1 MTKGKEA
8 MSIRTNHHPMSKALL
23 ALAAMGS
30 PPPRISEERI
40 SSFERPGFFEG
51 RLFKALVAVA
61 VVIAVLAM
69 VAGPASASATFT
81 VNSTADTGDATPDGS
96 CDDGSG
102 DCTLRAAIQ
111 EANAAANGIGG
122 PDTIGFDIP
131 GTGVQK
137 IAPGSALPDIQD
149 PVLIDGYTQPGASE
163 NTLAQ
168 GNDANL
174 LIELDGTNAGS
185 SVNGLVLDTSNS
197 TVRGLVI
204 NRFSRNGIVIRSN
217 RSGNE
222 VEGNF
227 IGTDATG
234 KADLGNSRSGV
245 YVEAPNNTIGG
256 TSAGA
261 GNVVSGN
268 RSGVVLFSSDSKVQG
283 NYLGTDATGQEAL
296 GNSSNGVMVQ
306 SAPNNTIGDT
316 SAGRATLSLATTSE

>member
-111 EANAAANGIGG
+111 EANAAASGIGG

-149 PVLIDGYTQPGASE
+149 PVLIDG
-163 NTLAQ
+163 
-168 GNDANL
+168 
-174 LIELDGTNAGS
+174 
-185 SVNGLVLDTSNS
+185 
-197 TVRGLVI
+197 
-204 NRFSRNGIVIRSN
+204 
-217 RSGNE
+217 
-222 VEGNF
+222 
-227 IGTDATG
+227 
-234 KADLGNSRSGV
+234 
-245 YVEAPNNTIGG
+245 
-256 TSAGA
+256 
-261 GNVVSGN
+261 
-268 RSGVVLFSSDSKVQG
+268 
-283 NYLGTDATGQEAL
+283 
-296 GNSSNGVMVQ
+296 
-306 SAPNNTIGDT
+306 
-316 SAGRATLSLATTSE
+316 